1 MELRRE
7 TEDSKSY
14 GSISEAK
21 ADHVQSA
28 KGSVRKQHRAVLIF
42 SAVVVGL
49 VLVSV
54 LVALVYKQTVA
65 TPKGPAGPLLYAEYG
80 TAAVASDGA
89 PCAKVIGGETVKD
102 HC

>member
-54 LVALVYKQTVA
+54 LVALIYKQTVA
-65 TPKGPAGPLLYAEYG
+65 TPSGPLLYAEYG

>member
-54 LVALVYKQTVA
+54 LVALVYKQTVG
-65 TPKGPAGPLLYAEYG
+65 TPAGPLLYAEYG

>member
-65 TPKGPAGPLLYAEYG
+65 TPVGALLYAEYG

-89 PCAKVIGGETVKD
+89 PCAKVIGGETVRD